1 MQLSRNKTLEAPVK
15 KCQGTPGKL
24 DAMLPTTAKV
34 QAKGHKETG
43 FPWRVSRICTPAHW
57 TKPPKH
63 WPREGAPALCLAWHC
78 SHGPAGLR
86 GLGCGFQAPWVLPC
100 LSSGSDPGAQQCVH
114 FKTTITTAIS
124 GETRTLESTSK
135 YSRTKHSERKPS
147 SPHDADE

>member
-1 MQLSRNKTLEAPVK
+1 MQLSRNKTLEAPMK

-24 DAMLPTTAKV
+24 DTMLPTTAKV

-63 WPREGAPALCLAWHC
+63 WPREGAPALFSLALFSRACRAPRPRVWV
-78 SHGPAGLR
+78 SSP
-86 GLGCGFQAPWVLPC
+86 LGAPC